1 MPDLSEAER
10 KHLLEIFEDVEQ
22 HAGPAVALGT
32 VDDSLVISE
41 KARLL
46 LQILLQH
53 AEPGVH
59 CLIFVEQRVQV
70 TALAE
75 LLRRVPALEDSY
87 KIAGF
92 VGTSTNTNRKI
103 SVADLVALSDQ
114 SKDLEAFRDG
124 HKNVMVATNVLEEGI
139 DISACNLVWLQSSA

>member
-10 KHLLEIFEDVEQ
+10 KHLLEIFENVEQ

-92 VGTSTNTNRKI
+92 VGTSTNANRKI

-114 SKDLEAFRDG
+114 SKDLQAFRDG

-139 DISACNLVWLQSSA
+139 DISACNLVWLQSSG